1 MNVKTLE
8 SEVAVITGAA
18 SGMGEATAKLFA
30 SEGAKVVV
38 SDISEDTGVKV
49 EGSRG
54 VSMRRL

>member
-49 EGSRG
+49 EESRG
-54 VSMRRL
+54 FSMRRL